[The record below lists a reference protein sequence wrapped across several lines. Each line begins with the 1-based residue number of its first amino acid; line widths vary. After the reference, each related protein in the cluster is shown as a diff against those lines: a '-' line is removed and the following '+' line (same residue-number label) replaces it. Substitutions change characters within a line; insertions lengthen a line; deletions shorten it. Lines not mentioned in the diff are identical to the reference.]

1 MDMVYFKATLSHR
14 EEIRYLL
21 HTKQMKIVLA
31 AVTMILVYHAIF
43 NNYVHKSTLSFST
56 LRQYLHLGP
65 RESPNALPR
74 LWAAE
79 FTGDPIERFDVKG
92 ERPYWFALT
101 GVVVLVLGCLMG
113 L

>member
-1 MDMVYFKATLSHR
+1 MVYSKATSSQR
-14 EEIRYLL
+14 EEIRLFL
-21 HTKQMKIVLA
+21 RTKQVKIVLA
-31 AVTMILVYHAIF
+31 AVVMILVYHAIF
-43 NNYVHKSTLSFST
+43 NNYVHERTLTFTS
-56 LRQYLHLGP
+56 LRQYFHLAP
-65 RESPNALPR
+65 RESHNAPR